1 MARIVKEHEERRTE
15 ILDAAQELFFRK
27 GYDETS
33 VNDILEKV
41 GVSKGTF
48 YYYFQS
54 KMALLD
60 QMAERQAHHHL
71 VQWRTIIDDPA
82 MTAVQKLNA
91 VFDRSRSIKA
101 RNREMTLLLFR
112 VYYREENDRLRKHF
126 MDKLLAIAGGELAR
140 IVEQGV
146 AEGVFDTPYPRD
158 AIRIIFM
165 LSEEVT
171 RDAVDLIEKS
181 RQDPRCAERAVE
193 RYRICQHALE
203 RILGAAPGSI
213 RFLDPETIRAFFRA
227 SAPDTE
233 PRDVEGASRR
243 PVR

>member
-27 GYDETS
+27 GFDETS

-48 YYYFQS
+48 YYYFES

-71 VQWRTIIDDPA
+71 AQWRTIIDDPA
-82 MTAVQKLNA
+82 MNALQKLNA

-101 RNREMTLLLFR
+101 QNREMTLLLLR

-146 AEGVFDTPYPRD
+146 AEGAFDTPYPWD
-158 AIRIIFM
+158 AIRIIFK
-165 LSEEVT
+165 LTEEVS

-181 RQDPRCAERAVE
+181 FQDPRYVDQAME

-203 RILGAAPGSI
+203 RILGAAPGTI
-213 RFLDPETIRAFFRA
+213 RFLDPETIRVFFRT
-227 SAPDTE
+227 SEPDTGPSDIE
-233 PRDVEGASRR
+233 RPSRR
-243 PVR
+243 PDR